1 MSERKEK
8 LPKINLPYIRKVLR
22 FIERGPK
29 LRFNMR
35 TYHDHVDPKDHNAK
49 ELRVM
54 RYPSCGTKACFAGW
68 AVMLQRKPEGW
79 ADVEYSTVAAK
90 ARQLLGF
97 TEVEGDIVFA
107 GEGCNYSTIAKQLS
121 ALKHSLREVL
131 RGRGIKAK
139 L

>member
-29 LRFNMR
+29 LRFDMR
-35 TYHDHVDPKDHNAK
+35 TYHDHVDTKHHDAK
-49 ELRVM
+49 ELREM
-54 RYPSCGTKACFAGW
+54 RYPACGTKACFAGW
-68 AVMLQRKPEGW
+68 AVMLQRKPEQW
-79 ADVEYSTVAAK
+79 DDVNYDEVAQD
-90 ARQLLGF
+90 ARELLGF
-97 TEVEGDIVFA
+97 TYEESECVFT
-107 GEGCNYSTIAKQLS
+107 GGCKYSTFAKQLS
-121 ALKHSLREVL
+121 GLKRALREVL